1 MRVSR
6 AAEMCRN
13 TVSPALFLS
22 GGVVIFVRFPEDGH
36 KRQHFGRNRHT
47 GEAAWE
53 PRNSMNR
60 YRAVEYVAT
69 NKTAS
74 FIAGKQANGAGRRP
88 PAMRAALQGR

>member
-36 KRQHFGRNRHT
+36 RRRHFGRNCHT

-53 PRNSMNR
+53 PR
-60 YRAVEYVAT
+60 
-69 NKTAS
+69 
-74 FIAGKQANGAGRRP
+74 IAGKQANGAGRGP